1 MIDVRILDNR
11 LTPDMLVPST
21 DGSAA
26 IDLRACLPGTTPVC
40 LNPNETVI
48 VGTGLSFFI
57 RDKDKAGIVLPRS
70 GLGTKGLVIGNLVG
84 LIDSDYQGEISISLW
99 NRSNGSVII
108 HPMDR
113 VAQFMII
120 PVIHPEYRLVK
131 EFEQQ
136 TERGT
141 GGHGSTGVA

>member
-1 MIDVRILDNR
+1 MIDVKILDDR
-11 LTPDMLVPST
+11 LTPEMLKPST

-26 IDLRACLPGTTPVC
+26 IDLRACTYNDIC
-40 LNPNETVI
+40 LSPNETFI
-48 VGTGLSFFI
+48 VKTGLSFFI

-99 NRSNGSVII
+99 NRSDALINIS
-108 HPMDR
+108 PLDR

-120 PVIHPEYRLVK
+120 PVIHPEYRVVDK
-131 EFEQQ
+131 FEEQ
-136 TERGT
+136 TKRGEN
-141 GGHGSTGVA
+141 GHGSTGIS

>member
-1 MIDVRILDNR
+1 MISVKILDDR
-11 LTPDMLVPST
+11 LKPEMLVPST

-26 IDLRACLPGTTPVC
+26 IDLRACINEPLY
-40 LNPNETVI
+40 LHPNRTMI
-48 VGTGLSFFI
+48 VRSGLAFYI

-84 LIDSDYQGEISISLW
+84 LIDSDYQGEVSISIW
-99 NRSNGSVII
+99 NRTDHLI
-108 HPMDR
+108 HINPMDR

-120 PVIHPEYRLVK
+120 PVIHPEYEVVE
-131 EFEQQ
+131 EFDEQ
-136 TERGT
+136 TKRGT